1 MVVGFLIGAAVVATF
16 GAVWRTPGAHESP
29 SKRMAEPPVDT
40 PRTNLAVI
48 CAIFFCSGIP
58 ALIYQLVWQRS
69 LFTIYGI
76 NVESVTVVVTA
87 FMLGLGLGSF
97 AGGRLSRLRLPLL
110 GLFGAIEIGIGVFG
124 NFSLGLFHA
133 VGQLT
138 LQMSAPLTAL
148 FTFLLVLVPSL
159 LMGATMPLL
168 TAHLVK
174 HSGNVGRSVGLLY
187 FVNTLGS
194 AFACFIVAAFLMR
207 LLGQQGAV
215 TFAFG
220 INLVVGGG
228 ALLAQLKSP
237 RADIQDGARLA
248 QFNTRGFWFALLLSA
263 LCGYIALS
271 YEILWYR
278 VYAFASGGVAQA
290 FALLLGCYLLG
301 IALGSLVS
309 RRFCRESAA
318 AEQVASLSGFVLF
331 ANLTGYLLV
340 PAAALITSALHWGVS
355 LPLVTVA
362 AGLLGATFPLI
373 CHIAI
378 APDARAGEGLSY
390 LYLANIVGS
399 ALGSLVTGFVLMDHW
414 TLGGISFFLALLGVA
429 LSLVLLLAAKH
440 RSREVK
446 LVTARAAAIALTVVA
461 IVVLQPSL
469 FDGVYERLYFK
480 KNYAGQ
486 RFVHLEE
493 NKSGVVS
500 VTEDGEIQGGGVYD
514 GVFSTDLVNDRNLIV
529 RAYALSLL
537 HQSPRDVLM
546 VGLSSGS
553 WAQVIANHPQVER
566 LTVVEINP
574 AYLDVIPQYPGEAGV
589 LTNPKTT
596 TVIDDGRRWLA
607 RNPERKFDFIVQN
620 TSFNWRAHTTNLL
633 STEYLELIR
642 GHLKPGGVFF
652 YNTTGS
658 DEAQRTGALEFP
670 YALRFISFM
679 AVSDSPFA
687 LDRRRWE
694 RVLRGYRIE
703 GRPVFELAD
712 AKQQTRLEQVLALA
726 DSLSAGY
733 GPAKQTGMNLETREG
748 ILARTEGVPTITD
761 DNMSTEWGPR

>member
-1 MVVGFLIGAAVVATF
+1 MRPSRAALIPRRAS
-16 GAVWRTPGAHESP
+16 R
-29 SKRMAEPPVDT
+29 AEPSAKTSGV
-40 PRTNLAVI
+40 NLALI

-87 FMLGLGLGSF
+87 FMLGLGIGSF

-110 GLFGAIEIGIGVFG
+110 GVFGAVELGIGVFG
-124 NFSLGLFHA
+124 YFSLGLFHA
-133 VGQLT
+133 VGELT
-138 LQMSAPLTAL
+138 LRLSAPLTAL
-148 FTFLLVLVPSL
+148 FTFLLVLVATL
-159 LMGATMPLL
+159 LMGATLPLL

-187 FVNTLGS
+187 FANTLGS
-194 AFACFIVAAFLMR
+194 AFACFMVASYLMR
-207 LLGQQGAV
+207 LLGQQGAI
-215 TFAFG
+215 TFACG
-220 INLVVGGG
+220 INVVVGAG
-228 ALLAQLKSP
+228 ALLAQMNSP
-237 RADIQDGARLA
+237 VADNQRPAPLT

-278 VYAFASGGVAQA
+278 VYSFASGGMAQA

-301 IALGSLVS
+301 IALGSLGS

-318 AEQVASLSGFVLF
+318 AEQVAALSSFVLF
-331 ANLTGYLLV
+331 ANLASYLLV
-340 PAAALITSALHWGVS
+340 PAAALIGYALHWGFSFPMVA
-355 LPLVTVA
+355 VA

-399 ALGSLVTGFVLMDHW
+399 ALGSLITGFVLMDHW
-414 TLGGISFFLALLGVA
+414 SLGGISFFLVLLGIA
-429 LSLVLLLAAKH
+429 LSLVLLAANH
-440 RSREVK
+440 RTREKSLLTSRAV
-446 LVTARAAAIALTVVA
+446 AIALTGVA
-461 IVVLQPSL
+461 IVILQPWL
-469 FDGVYERLYFK
+469 FEDVYERLYFK
-480 KNYAGQ
+480 NNYAGQ
-486 RFVHLEE
+486 RFAHLAES
-493 NKSGVVS
+493 KSGVVS
-500 VTEDGEIQGGGVYD
+500 VTQDGQIQGGGSYD
-514 GVFSTDLVNDRNLIV
+514 GVFSTDLVNDRNMIV
-529 RAYALSLL
+529 RAYALGLL
-537 HQSPRDVLM
+537 HDSPREVLM

-553 WAQVIANHPQVER
+553 WAQVIANHPQVEK

-574 AYLDVIPQYPGEAGV
+574 AYLKVIPHYPNEAGV
-589 LTNPKTT
+589 LKNPRVT

-620 TSFNWRAHTTNLL
+620 TTFNWRANTTNLL

-658 DEAQRTGALEFP
+658 GEAQRTGALEFP
-670 YALRFISFM
+670 YALRFINFM
-679 AVSDSPFA
+679 AVSDSPLAF
-687 LDRRRWE
+687 DRRRWE
-694 RVLRGYRIE
+694 RVLREYRIE
-703 GRPVFELAD
+703 GRPVFNLAD
-712 AKQQTRLEQVLALA
+712 SKQQTRLEEVLGLA

-761 DNMSTEWGPR
+761 DNMGTEWGPR

>member
-1 MVVGFLIGAAVVATF
+1 
-16 GAVWRTPGAHESP
+16 
-29 SKRMAEPPVDT
+29 MAEPPVDT

-110 GLFGAIEIGIGVFG
+110 GVFGAIEICIGVFG
-124 NFSLGLFHA
+124 YFSLGLFHA

-148 FTFLLVLVPSL
+148 FTFLLVLVPTL
-159 LMGATMPLL
+159 LMGATLPLL
-168 TAHLVK
+168 TAHLVQ

-215 TFAFG
+215 TFACG
-220 INLVVGGG
+220 INVLVGIG
-228 ALLAQLKSP
+228 ALLAQLRSP
-237 RADIQDGARLA
+237 RTDIQRGARSA
-248 QFNTRGFWFALLLSA
+248 RFNTRGFWFALLLSA

-290 FALLLGCYLLG
+290 FALVLGCYLLG
-301 IALGSLVS
+301 IALGSLLS

-318 AEQVASLSGFVLF
+318 AQQVASLSGFVLF
-331 ANLTGYLLV
+331 ANVASYLLV
-340 PAAALITSALHWGVS
+340 PAAALITAALHWGFS
-355 LPLVTVA
+355 LPLITVA

-378 APDARAGEGLSY
+378 APTARAGEGLSY
-390 LYLANIVGS
+390 LYLANIMGS
-399 ALGSLVTGFVLMDHW
+399 ALGSLITGFVLMDHW
-414 TLGGISFFLALLGVA
+414 TLGGISIFLALLGVA
-429 LSLVLLLAAKH
+429 LSLVLLLAANQRIGK
-440 RSREVK
+440 R
-446 LVTARAAAIALTVVA
+446 LPTGRAAALAATGVA
-461 IVVLQPSL
+461 IVLVQPYL
-469 FDGVYERLYFK
+469 FGGVYERLYFK
-480 KNYAGQ
+480 NDYAGQ
-486 RFVHLEE
+486 RFAHLAE

-500 VTEDGEIQGGGVYD
+500 VTQDGEIQGGGVYD
-514 GVFSTDLVNDRNLIV
+514 GDFSTDLVNDRNLIV

-537 HQSPRDVLM
+537 HESPREVLM
-546 VGLSSGS
+546 IGLSSGS
-553 WAQVIANHPQVER
+553 WAQVIANHPQVEK

-574 AYLDVIPQYPGEAGV
+574 SYLNVMKNYPGEAGV
-589 LTNPKTT
+589 LTNPKVDI
-596 TVIDDGRRWLA
+596 VIDDGRRWLG
-607 RNPERKFDFIVQN
+607 RNPDRKFDFIVQN
-620 TSFNWRAHTTNLL
+620 TSFNWRAHATDLL
-633 STEYLELIR
+633 STEYLDLTR
-642 GHLKPGGVFF
+642 AHLKPGGVSF

-658 DEAQRTGALEFP
+658 AEAQRTGALEFP
-670 YALRFISFM
+670 GALRFINFM
-679 AVSDSPFA
+679 AVSDSPIV
-687 LDRRRWE
+687 LDRPRWE
-694 RVLRGYRIE
+694 RVLREYRIE
-703 GRPVFELAD
+703 GKPVFDLSD
-712 AKQQTRLEQVLALA
+712 TQQRTRMQEVLALA

-733 GPAKQTGMNLETREG
+733 GPDKPPGENLETREG
-748 ILARTEGVPTITD
+748 ILARTEGAPTITD
-761 DNMSTEWGPR
+761 DNMATEWGGSR

>member
-1 MVVGFLIGAAVVATF
+1 MA
-16 GAVWRTPGAHESP
+16 RTHELP
-29 SKRMAEPPVDT
+29 SKRMAEPLLDT
-40 PRTNLAVI
+40 PRANLAVI

-110 GLFGAIEIGIGVFG
+110 AVFGTIEICIGVFG
-124 NFSLGLFHA
+124 YFSLGLFHA

-148 FTFLLVLVPSL
+148 FTFLLVLVPTL
-159 LMGATMPLL
+159 LMGATLPLL
-168 TAHLVK
+168 TTHLVK

-194 AFACFIVAAFLMR
+194 AFACFIAAAFLMR

-215 TFAFG
+215 AFACG
-220 INLVVGGG
+220 INVLVGIG
-228 ALLAQLKSP
+228 AFLAQRNSP
-237 RADIQDGARLA
+237 DADTRHGERQTA

-271 YEILWYR
+271 YEIVWYR
-278 VYAFASGGVAQA
+278 VYSFSSGGVAQA
-290 FALLLGCYLLG
+290 FALVLGCYLLG
-301 IALGSLVS
+301 IALGSLAS
-309 RRFCRESAA
+309 RRFCRESAG

-331 ANLTGYLLV
+331 ANLASFLLV
-340 PAAALITSALHWGVS
+340 PAAAVLTAALHWGLS
-355 LPLVTVA
+355 LPLVVIA

-378 APDARAGEGLSY
+378 APTTRAGEGLSY

-414 TLGGISFFLALLGVA
+414 TLGGISTFLALLGVA
-429 LSLVLLLAAKH
+429 LSLVLLLAANQRVGK
-440 RSREVK
+440 R
-446 LVTARAAAIALTVVA
+446 LLTGRAAALAATGMA
-461 IVVLQPSL
+461 IVLAQPFL
-469 FDGVYERLYFK
+469 FGGVYERLYFK
-480 KNYAGQ
+480 NDYAGQ
-486 RFVHLEE
+486 RFAHVAE

-500 VTEDGEIQGGGVYD
+500 VTQDGEIQGGGVYD
-514 GVFSTDLVNDRNLIV
+514 GDFSTDLVNDRNMIV

-537 HQSPRDVLM
+537 HGSPRDVLM
-546 VGLSSGS
+546 IGLSSGS
-553 WAQVIANHPQVER
+553 WAQVIANHPQVEK

-574 AYLDVIPQYPGEAGV
+574 SYLDVMKNYPGEAGV
-589 LTNPKTT
+589 LTNPKVDI
-596 TVIDDGRRWLA
+596 VIDDGRRWLG
-607 RNPERKFDFIVQN
+607 RNPDRTFDVIVQN
-620 TSFNWRAHTTNLL
+620 TSFNWRAHATDLL
-633 STEYLELIR
+633 SSEYLDLTR
-642 GHLKPGGVFF
+642 RHLKPGGISF

-658 DEAQRTGALEFP
+658 AAAQRTGAVEFP
-670 YALRFISFM
+670 GALRFINFM
-679 AVSDSPFA
+679 AVSDSPIE
-687 LDRRRWE
+687 LDRSRWE
-694 RVLRGYRIE
+694 RVLREYRIE
-703 GRPVFELAD
+703 GKPVFDLSD
-712 AKQQTRLEQVLALA
+712 VQQEARLQEVLALA

-733 GPAKQTGMNLETREG
+733 GPDKPVGKNLETREG
-748 ILARTEGVPTITD
+748 ILARTEGAPTITD
-761 DNMSTEWGPR
+761 DNMTTEWGGSR

>member
-1 MVVGFLIGAAVVATF
+1 
-16 GAVWRTPGAHESP
+16 
-29 SKRMAEPPVDT
+29 MAEPSAKP
-40 PRTNLAVI
+40 PRANLALI

-87 FMLGLGLGSF
+87 FMLGLGIGSF

-110 GLFGAIEIGIGVFG
+110 GVFAAVELGIGAFG
-124 NFSLGLFHA
+124 YFSLGLFHA
-133 VGQLT
+133 VGELT
-138 LQMSAPLTAL
+138 LQLSAPLTAL
-148 FTFLLVLVPSL
+148 FTFLLVLVPTL

-194 AFACFIVAAFLMR
+194 AFACFIVASFLMR
-207 LLGQQGAV
+207 LLGQQGAI
-215 TFAFG
+215 TFACG

-228 ALLAQLKSP
+228 ALLAQMNSP
-237 RADIQDGARLA
+237 RADIQRGAPLA

-278 VYAFASGGVAQA
+278 VYSFSSGGIAQA

-301 IALGSLVS
+301 IALGSLGS

-331 ANLTGYLLV
+331 ANLASYLLV
-340 PAAALITSALHWGVS
+340 PAAALVGCALHWGFS
-355 LPLVTVA
+355 LPLVAVA

-399 ALGSLVTGFVLMDHW
+399 ALGSLITGFVLMDHW
-414 TLGGISFFLALLGVA
+414 SLGGISFFLALLGIA
-429 LSLVLLLAAKH
+429 LSLVLLLAANH
-440 RSREVK
+440 RTREK
-446 LVTARAAAIALTVVA
+446 NLLTSRAAAIALTGVA
-461 IVVLQPSL
+461 IVILQPWL
-469 FDGVYERLYFK
+469 FEGVYERLYFK
-480 KNYAGQ
+480 ENYAGQ
-486 RFVHLEE
+486 RFAHLEE
-493 NKSGVVS
+493 SKSGVVS
-500 VTEDGEIQGGGVYD
+500 VTQDGQIQGGGVYD
-514 GVFSTDLVNDRNLIV
+514 GVFSTDLVNDRNMIV

-537 HQSPRDVLM
+537 HESPREVLM

-553 WAQVIANHPQVER
+553 WAQVIANHPQLEK

-574 AYLDVIPQYPGEAGV
+574 AYLNVIPHYPGEAGV
-589 LTNPKTT
+589 LKNPRIT

-620 TSFNWRAHTTNLL
+620 TTFNWRANTTNLL
-633 STEYLELIR
+633 STEFLKLIR
-642 GHLKPGGVFF
+642 GHLKPGGAFF

-670 YALRFISFM
+670 YALRFFNFM
-679 AVSDSPFA
+679 AVSDSPLA

-694 RVLRGYRIE
+694 RVLREYRIE

-712 AKQQTRLEQVLALA
+712 SKQQTRLEEVLALA

-733 GPAKQTGMNLETREG
+733 GPAKQTGTNLETREG

-761 DNMSTEWGPR
+761 DNMGTEWGPR